1 VNKTLTRV
9 IEVVPYGGHDKREV
23 WTAYLPHAM
32 HVVELP
38 GVYEAEGRMS
48 LLDRIG
54 RCEPSLGQYDRMR
67 LRRLLVNSSSNE
79 EKWCWGRSIHTR

>member
-1 VNKTLTRV
+1 
-9 IEVVPYGGHDKREV
+9 
-23 WTAYLPHAM
+23 M

-38 GVYEAEGRMS
+38 EVYEAEDRMS
-48 LLDRIG
+48 LLGRIG
-54 RCEPSLGQYDRMR
+54 RCEPSLRWYDSDAGMR